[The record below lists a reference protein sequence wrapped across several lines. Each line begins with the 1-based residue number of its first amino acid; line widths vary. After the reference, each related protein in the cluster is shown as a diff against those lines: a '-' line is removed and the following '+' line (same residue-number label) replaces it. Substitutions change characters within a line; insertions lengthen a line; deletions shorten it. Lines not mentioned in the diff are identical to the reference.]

1 MDYRG
6 VVVDLDGT
14 VYEGKTLIPGVS
26 DAIETLRERG
36 ASLLFLTNN
45 PTLTRESY
53 VERLDAMGVRIEPEE
68 LLSAGTVTTRYLV
81 ANHATDT
88 VFVIG
93 SSGLCEQFEH
103 ADIEMTDDPDAAD
116 VVVTSY
122 DHSFGYED
130 LADGLWALDSA
141 EAFVATDPDVVYP
154 NDNGRPLPGSG
165 AITNAIAGVAGRNPD
180 VVLGKPA
187 SETVDVVLETLDHH
201 PDDYLIVG
209 DKLDTDITF
218 GERAG
223 MTTALVRSGISDQAS
238 LAAANPQPDHV
249 IDTLADINTIL

>member
-1 MDYRG
+1 MDHRG

-14 VYEGKTLIPGVS
+14 VYEGETLIPGVS
-26 DAIETLRERG
+26 DAIEQLRERG
-36 ASLLFLTNN
+36 ASVLFLTNN
-45 PTLTRESY
+45 PTRTRESY
-53 VERLDAMGVRIEPEE
+53 AERLATMGIRVAPEE
-68 LLSAGTVTTRYLV
+68 LLSAGTVTTRYLS
-81 ANHATDT
+81 ANHATDR

-93 SSGLCEQFEH
+93 SPGLCEQFEH

-122 DHSFGYED
+122 DYSFGYED
-130 LADGLWALDSA
+130 LADGLWALDGA

-165 AITNAIAGVAGRNPD
+165 AITNAVAGVAGRNPD

-187 SETVDVVLETLDHH
+187 PETVDVVLEILDHQ

-209 DKLDTDITF
+209 DKLDTDIEF

-223 MTTALVRSGISDQAS
+223 MTTALVRSGISDQTS

-249 IDTLADINTIL
+249 IDSLADINTIL

>member
-14 VYEGKTLIPGVS
+14 VYEGDALIPGVS
-26 DAIETLRERG
+26 DAIEALRDREF
-36 ASLLFLTNN
+36 SVLFLTNN
-45 PTLTRESY
+45 PTHTRESY
-53 VERLDAMGVRIEPEE
+53 AERLDAMGIRITPEE

-81 ANHATDT
+81 TNHSTDR

-93 SSGLCEQFEH
+93 SPGLCEQFER

-130 LADGLWALDSA
+130 LADGLWALNGA
-141 EAFVATDPDVVYP
+141 EAFVATDPDRVYP
-154 NDNGRPLPGSG
+154 NNDGRPLPGSG
-165 AITNAIAGVAGRNPD
+165 AITNAVAGVADRKPD

-187 SETVDVVLETLDHH
+187 PETVDVVLETLDYQ
-201 PDDYLIVG
+201 PEDYLMIG
-209 DKLDTDITF
+209 DTLDTDIAF

-223 MTTALVRSGISDQAS
+223 MTTALVRSG
-238 LAAANPQPDHV
+238 LTNRTGPTAACPQPDHV